1 MEKFTFTIKDVDGM
15 HARPAGTVIKAA
27 SGFKSAI
34 TLIHKE
40 RKVNLKGG
48 IFGLLGLGIRCG
60 DEVSLEIS
68 GDDEKQAY
76 EAMLKIFEDNL

>member
-1 MEKFTFTIKDVDGM
+1 MEKFVDGM